1 MNSYSKEA
9 TAKTSTGK
17 TRRDRL
23 ASGGLP
29 PELTEFAEAVLEG
42 LSLEDKAIPSRF
54 LYDARGS
61 ELFEEITDLDEYY
74 PTRTEIAILERYG
87 EDMSEQIGR
96 AEALV
101 EFGSGSS
108 RKTVLLIEALDALKT
123 YVPMDIEAT
132 CLAQAKEALDV
143 QFPGLKIQPLVADF
157 TRPVDLPESLSGTFK
172 LGFFSGSTIGNLTK
186 PEARKFLANAA
197 KSLGPGS
204 AFLIGVDLKKPLDI
218 LLPAYN
224 DAKGVTAEFNLNL
237 LKRINREL
245 EGTFDLDQFEHDA
258 VFNSEHG
265 RVEMHLVSQARQ
277 RVSVLGERFD
287 FEAGERLHTENSHKY
302 TLPEFRLLATDA
314 GWRHAAL
321 WVDDGALFSLHLLRL
336 PG

>member
-9 TAKTSTGK
+9 TARA
-17 TRRDRL
+17 RRDRL
-23 ASGGLP
+23 AGGGLP
-29 PELTEFAEAVLEG
+29 PELTDFAEAVLEG
-42 LSLEDKAIPSRF
+42 LSLDDKAIPSRF

-61 ELFEEITDLDEYY
+61 ELFEEITDLAEYY
-74 PTRTEIAILERYG
+74 PTRTEIAILERYAD
-87 EDMSEQIGR
+87 DMAEQIGP

-108 RKTVLLIEALDALKT
+108 RKTVLLIEALQALRT

-132 CLAQAKEALDV
+132 CLAQAKEALDA
-143 QFPGLKIQPLVADF
+143 QFPALDIQPLVADF
-157 TRPVDLPESLSGTFK
+157 TRRVALPDELAERFK
-172 LGFFSGSTIGNLTK
+172 LGFFSGSTIGNLTR
-186 PEARKFLANAA
+186 PEARKFLASAA
-197 KSLGPGS
+197 ASLGPGS

-245 EGTFDLDQFEHDA
+245 EGDFDLDQFEHDA
-258 VFNSEHG
+258 VFNTEHG
-265 RVEMHLVSQARQ
+265 RVEMHLVSKTDQ

-287 FEAGERLHTENSHKY
+287 FAVGERLHTENSHKY

-321 WVDDGALFSLHLLRL
+321 WVDDQALFSLHLLRR

>member
-1 MNSYSKEA
+1 MNSNSKEA
-9 TAKTSTGK
+9 TATTSTRA
-17 TRRDRL
+17 RRDRL

-42 LSLEDKAIPSRF
+42 LSLDDKAIPSRF

-61 ELFEEITDLDEYY
+61 ALFEEITDLDEYY
-74 PTRTEIAILERYG
+74 PTRTEIALLDAYG
-87 EDMSEQIGR
+87 ADMSEQIGP

-108 RKTVLLIEALDALKT
+108 RKTVLLIEALEALQT

-132 CLAQAKEALDV
+132 CLAQAKEALDAR
-143 QFPGLKIQPLVADF
+143 FPDLDIQPLVADF
-157 TRPVDLPESLSGTFK
+157 TRPVDLPGNLAKRFK

-197 KSLGPGS
+197 ESLGPGS

-237 LKRINREL
+237 LQRINREL
-245 EGTFDLDQFEHDA
+245 EGTFDLDLFEHDA
-258 VFNSEHG
+258 VFNTEHG
-265 RVEMHLVSQARQ
+265 RVEMHLVSQAAQ

-287 FEAGERLHTENSHKY
+287 FAEGERLHTENSHKY

-321 WVDDGALFSLHLLRL
+321 WVDDNALFSLHLLRL

>member
-9 TAKTSTGK
+9 TARA
-17 TRRDRL
+17 RRDRL
-23 ASGGLP
+23 AGGGLP

-42 LSLEDKAIPSRF
+42 LSLDDKAIPSRF

-61 ELFEEITDLDEYY
+61 ALFEEITELAEYY
-74 PTRTEIAILERYG
+74 PTRTEIALLEQHG
-87 EDMSEQIGR
+87 GDMAEQIGP
-96 AEALV
+96 AEALI

-108 RKTVLLIEALDALKT
+108 RKTMLLIDGLESLDT

-132 CLAQAKEALDV
+132 CLAQAKDTLNARFPELDV
-143 QFPGLKIQPLVADF
+143 LPLMADF
-157 TRPVDLPESLSGTFK
+157 TRRVALPEAVANRFK
-172 LGFFSGSTIGNLTK
+172 LGFFSGSTIGNLTR
-186 PEARKFLANAA
+186 PEACKFLSNAA
-197 KSLGPGS
+197 ASLGPGS

-237 LKRINREL
+237 LNRINREL
-245 EGTFDLDQFEHDA
+245 EGNFDLDRFDHDA
-258 VFNSEHG
+258 VFNAEHG
-265 RVEMHLVSQARQ
+265 RVEMHLVSKADQW
-277 RVSVLGERFD
+277 VNVLGERFA
-287 FEAGERLHTENSHKY
+287 FAEGERIHTENSHKY

-321 WVDDGALFSLHLLRL
+321 WVDDRALFSLHLLRL